1 MPLKTPNGDFT
12 KPLNKVY
19 IADNLPALRALNES
33 KLDGRTKFDG
43 VDLIYLDPPFNSK
56 ADYNF
61 IYGMDSATQGL
72 TAAFTDTWTYE
83 PKRFNNEVL
92 NDPDTS
98 EKVKKFLR
106 RWRDIFGVRGRD
118 GEELAYLGHMVPR
131 LEAMHAV
138 LKPTGSLY
146 LHCDQSASHALKKAL
161 DLIFGARH
169 FRNDIVWKSHS
180 AKNNTK
186 HKWGRVT
193 DRILFYVKSDLATRN
208 PIYAPLTDHYAASA
222 YHYEDDVGRYT
233 TAPLIATRGIGMHP
247 KATFCGHTSDRWT
260 NSLKVMRHW
269 LDEGKIHM
277 PEKDGGQP
285 RRKVYLGDKPG
296 AQVQELWTDI
306 SALQGCHSERTG
318 YATQKPMELLSRIIK
333 SSCNDNGVVLD
344 PYCGCGSTI
353 EACMDLTKE
362 GNPRHFI
369 GMELEGAAT
378 TVMRDRMR
386 RRQGRDLELAYPK
399 PESLSDFDQLAAN
412 KAYAYYEHYAVGLI
426 PGCRAATKGVKEE
439 LGLPVK
445 GPGDKG
451 MDGLL
456 PVTHKGKRKVIVIS
470 VKAGHK
476 IPSGSVRDLSGVLHN
491 RANKAIKGYLV
502 TRKGEITANMRE
514 EAINAGFGNGLDKI
528 RHISTYELWKM
539 HRESLKRLSD
549 QSNPKA
555 ALAQDRK
562 AWAEFLDISEKLLEG
577 VPDFN
582 YTPEDWKMREHF
594 PG

>member
-19 IADNLPALRALNES
+19 IADNLPALRTLNES
-33 KLDGRTKFDG
+33 RLSPKTEFAG

-56 ADYNF
+56 ANYNF
-61 IYGMDSATQGL
+61 VYGMEGATKGL
-72 TAAFTDTWTYE
+72 TTAFTDTWTYD
-83 PKRFNNEVL
+83 PKRFNNKVL

-106 RWRDIFGVRGRD
+106 HWREAFGTSGRY

-161 DLIFGARH
+161 DLIFGMEN
-169 FRNDIVWKSHS
+169 FRNDVIWCYTSPANVGKGFPR
-180 AKNNTK
+180 K
-186 HKWGRVT
+186 H
-193 DRILFYVKSDLATRN
+193 DNLLFYSKTKGQNVFNKDAVRVPHQRQTLSSGATGMAGGNRSFEEIRAKEAESLERGKV
-208 PIYAPLTDHYAASA
+208 P
-222 YHYEDDVGRYT
+222 EDWWV
-233 TAPLIATRGIGMHP
+233 GIG
-247 KATFCGHTSDRWT
+247 AGS
-260 NSLKVMRHW
+260 
-269 LDEGKIHM
+269 HM
-277 PEKDGGQP
+277 PKD
-285 RRKVYLGDKPG
+285 
-296 AQVQELWTDI
+296 
-306 SALQGCHSERTG
+306 ERVG
-318 YATQKPMELLSRIIK
+318 YPTQKPMALLKRVIVASTK
-333 SSCNDNGVVLD
+333 PGDVVLD

-353 EACMDLTKE
+353 EACLDLTKE
-362 GNPRHFI
+362 GGNPRHFI

-378 TVMRDRMR
+378 AVMRSRMR
-386 RRQGRDLELAYPK
+386 KRQGRDLELAYPK
-399 PESLSDFDQLAAN
+399 PKSLSDFDQLAAN
-412 KAYAYYEHYAVGLI
+412 GAYAYYEHYAVGLI

-456 PVTHKGKRKVIVIS
+456 PVVHKGKHKVIVIS
-470 VKAGHK
+470 VKAGNK
-476 IPSGSVRDLSGVLHN
+476 IPPHSVRDLSGVLHN

-502 TRKGEITANMRE
+502 TRKGEITPNMRE

-539 HRESLKRLSD
+539 HRESLKRRSD
-549 QSNPKA
+549 KRNPKE

-562 AWAEFLDISEKLLEG
+562 AWAEFLDISEKLLDGLE
-577 VPDFN
+577 DFN
-582 YTPEDWKMREHF
+582 YTPADWKMREHF
-594 PG
+594 PV